1 MKLRS
6 PSVDPAVLAGQP
18 QERIGRDIAPAPE
31 PRVGPGTV
39 QEHRPRQ
46 AAHRLERG
54 HGLEPGDLAGED
66 GAGQGRRSNGDVSG
80 EVARR
85 GANGSGS
92 EGDRRG
98 SMDKQGGAAYRSR
111 QAGAIGRLRPP
122 TMPHPAASRRGTSGW
137 KQMGIIL
144 WLIIGAI
151 AGWIAGNLM
160 RGGGFGV
167 LGNIVVGIVGA
178 MLGGWVFG
186 FLGIGPEGGVIGS
199 LITAVVGACLLL
211 FIVSLVKRA

>member
-1 MKLRS
+1 
-6 PSVDPAVLAGQP
+6 
-18 QERIGRDIAPAPE
+18 
-31 PRVGPGTV
+31 
-39 QEHRPRQ
+39 
-46 AAHRLERG
+46 
-54 HGLEPGDLAGED
+54 
-66 GAGQGRRSNGDVSG
+66 
-80 EVARR
+80 
-85 GANGSGS
+85 
-92 EGDRRG
+92 
-98 SMDKQGGAAYRSR
+98 
-111 QAGAIGRLRPP
+111 
-122 TMPHPAASRRGTSGW
+122 
-137 KQMGIIL
+137 MGIIL

-151 AGWIAGNLM
+151 AGWLAGNLM